1 MFIKIAKTF
10 LVSATLLAALS
21 AGSHAADDLEAGKT
35 AFGTYCASC
44 HGVSAMGNGPV
55 AGQLVSKPSDL
66 TVLARNA
73 NGVFP
78 HEAVR
83 AVIDGRTMIT
93 AHGGREMP
101 VWGDMFVF
109 EVTGGGV
116 AEDDSE
122 LTAEFVA
129 QRIEQLT
136 AYIGS
141 IQQ

>member
-21 AGSHAADDLEAGKT
+21 AGSHAAEDLEAGKT

-78 HEAVR
+78 HKAVR

>member
-21 AGSHAADDLEAGKT
+21 AGSHAAEDLEAGKT

>member
-21 AGSHAADDLEAGKT
+21 AGSHAAEDLEAGKT

-122 LTAEFVA
+122 LTAEFVD